1 MTLMTREGFEEW
13 ENQVKSLEMYLG
25 RGKFAARGRV
35 VSSALKEGAD
45 ITCRKGR

>member
-25 RGKFAARGRV
+25 RRKFAPGV
-35 VSSALKEGAD
+35 EL
-45 ITCRKGR
+45 CLQH